1 MAEQKPRV
9 FSRASNDPTRGAGAE
24 TMSEFPPAYAPRFP
38 YNNVIA
44 HTESGHMIELDDTP
58 GAERVHVY
66 HRSGSHIEL
75 RPDGSVKYKTVN
87 TRQDVTV
94 GDQEVIVQGD
104 WKVTV
109 DGAIKI
115 YARSGS
121 LEVQSDN
128 GAAFNIK
135 GEMKIHADN
144 ILLKAKNKISLAAP
158 FVDVGSPTY
167 LSLPTQV
174 APLFGVLVPVMGGL
188 KMKAGLG
195 VAPTGITSVL
205 TGLKNFKS
213 VGTSSNFSPNS
224 ILASLS
230 DGTPQLP
237 EISQPEEIP
246 LSCPALYKGVTKADI
261 HARDRHLDTPDDVG
275 DSETYTA
282 HLSLCNEIGD
292 FNE

>member
-1 MAEQKPRV
+1 M
-9 FSRASNDPTRGAGAE
+9 
-24 TMSEFPPAYAPRFP
+24 
-38 YNNVIA
+38 
-44 HTESGHMIELDDTP
+44 
-58 GAERVHVY
+58 
-66 HRSGSHIEL
+66 

-174 APLFGVLVPVMGGL
+174 APLFGVLVPVM
-188 KMKAGLG
+188 AGLELSKTAIG
-195 VAPTGITSVL
+195 GPLIGITSVL
-205 TGLKNFKS
+205 NSIKTFKS

-224 ILASLS
+224 ILAPLS
-230 DGTPQLP
+230 DGMPQLP

-261 HARDRHLDTPDDVG
+261 HARDRQLDTPDDVG